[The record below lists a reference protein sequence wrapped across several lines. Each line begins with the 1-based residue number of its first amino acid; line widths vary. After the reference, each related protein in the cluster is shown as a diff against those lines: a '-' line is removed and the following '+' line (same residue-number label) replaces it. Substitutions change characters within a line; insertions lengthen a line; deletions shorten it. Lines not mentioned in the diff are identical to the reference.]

1 MSFRQIIVKQAN
13 YLSFSNNSIKVNY
26 ENESVFNVTIPI
38 EDVAIIVI
46 EKSNSI
52 ISLNLINKCM
62 ENNIIIII
70 CNEKKLPQGII
81 KSFSNHY
88 KQLENT
94 YKQIEYS
101 NTQKKILW
109 KEIIKQ
115 KINNQMSVIKFTT
128 GNKDVIDKI
137 HKHQKEIKRNDVTNR
152 EAVCAKLFFEEIYGN
167 EFKRF
172 IDDKINS
179 TLNYG
184 YSILVS
190 SIVRQLV
197 SFGIDPRFGI
207 WHSSK
212 SNSLNLAYDLV
223 EPFRPIVDYYIYNKY
238 EFITKDLTPKI
249 RRELVSLLNAT
260 IECEGKKYRLQ
271 NAIELFV
278 KQYML
283 ILRGEEKDFL
293 EINIIPI
300 KFYEI

>member
-13 YLSFSNNSIKVNY
+13 YLSFGNNSIKMNY
-26 ENESVFNVTIPI
+26 EDENIPIVQVPI

-46 EKSNSI
+46 ENNKST

-62 ENNIIIII
+62 ENNIIIIT

-81 KSFSNHY
+81 KPFSNHY

-94 YKQIEYS
+94 YKQIEYTD
-101 NTQKKILW
+101 TQNKILW

-115 KINNQMSVIKFTT
+115 KINNQMNVIEFTT
-128 GNKDVIDKI
+128 GNKDILDKI
-137 HKHQKEIKRNDVTNR
+137 YKHKKEIKRNDATNR
-152 EAVCAKLFFEEIYGN
+152 EAVCAKLFFEEIYGS

-172 IDDKINS
+172 IDDKINA

-223 EPFRPIVDYYIYNKY
+223 EPFRPIVDYYIYSKY

-260 IECEGKKYRLQ
+260 VECEGKKYRLQ

-293 EINIIPI
+293 KVNIIPL